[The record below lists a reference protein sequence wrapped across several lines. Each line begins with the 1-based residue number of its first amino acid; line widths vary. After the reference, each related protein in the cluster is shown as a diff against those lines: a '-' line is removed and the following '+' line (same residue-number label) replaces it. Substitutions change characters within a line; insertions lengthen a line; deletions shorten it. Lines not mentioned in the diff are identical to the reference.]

1 MKKFYTLYIARNEA
15 GDSTADAAKLLGITK
30 ANYWN
35 RENGV
40 TDFKL
45 KEAFKLAEH
54 YGVPVDEL
62 FKEAP
67 QIRREVG

>member
-15 GDSTADAAKLLGITK
+15 GDSTADAAKLIGITK

-35 RENGV
+35 RENGI

-54 YGVPVDEL
+54 YGLSVDEL
-62 FKEAP
+62 FQEAP
-67 QIRREVG
+67 KIRREVS